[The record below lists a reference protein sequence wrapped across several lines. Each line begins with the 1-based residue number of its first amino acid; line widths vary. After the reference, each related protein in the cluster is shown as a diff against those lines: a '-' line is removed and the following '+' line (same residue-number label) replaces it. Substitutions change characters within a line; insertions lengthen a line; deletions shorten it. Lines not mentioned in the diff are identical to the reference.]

1 VNRKIV
7 VHRNAPDRMIGGK
20 ILMKTAKKISQD
32 NLGNRRENKEQKRE
46 TDYLGKTTGESPYRI
61 KKP

>member
-1 VNRKIV
+1 
-7 VHRNAPDRMIGGK
+7 MIGGK